1 MKGGTLLRSNGGYW
15 SDHATALSKPGQT
28 TLGRRAVATIRGA
41 KQQWV
46 GPLQEGLERSH
57 TSVSLDEGQRGTP
70 LETCFFRFTP
80 RRILIFSHTRDTFYR
95 STVDR

>member
-1 MKGGTLLRSNGGYW
+1 MAYVAIWRDGVNGRVCNERGNAMRSNGGLLER
-15 SDHATALSKPGQT
+15 HVTALGKPGQT

-57 TSVSLDEGQRGTP
+57 TSVSLSGRPKG
-70 LETCFFRFTP
+70 
-80 RRILIFSHTRDTFYR
+80 DTFGDVFLPIH
-95 STVDR
+95 SEDF